1 MLRKI
6 IQIDEEKCNGCGLCV
21 PSCAEGVIQVID
33 GKARLV
39 SETYCDGLG
48 ACLGE
53 CPQGALTVEEREAND
68 FDPAAVEQYLG
79 RPVAH
84 TAAAQAAPVPH
95 ACPGSNVQTLRRSE
109 PADAPQ
115 ACPGSMARV
124 LQQCAALPAAAA
136 ADAEALPS
144 LLGNWPVQLSL
155 APIRA
160 PYFAGAR
167 LCIAADCAPFALADF
182 HRQFLG
188 GRTLLIGCPK
198 LDNTELYRQKLAQ
211 IFSQNDIQSIDVVHM
226 EVPCCFGLVH
236 LVRLA
241 LADSG
246 QDIPLTLTKVGIRGN
261 IVDRQ

>member
-6 IQIDEEKCNGCGLCV
+6 VKIDEEKCNGCGLCV
-21 PSCAEGVIQVID
+21 PSCAEGAIQVID

-39 SETYCDGLG
+39 SEMYCDGLG

-53 CPQGALTVEEREAND
+53 CPQGALTVENREANE
-68 FDPAAVEQYLG
+68 FDPAAVEKYLG
-79 RPVAH
+79 RPATH
-84 TAAAQAAPVPH
+84 TAATQAAPAPH
-95 ACPGSNVQTLRRSE
+95 DCPGSNVQTLRRSE
-109 PADAPQ
+109 PAAAPH

-124 LQQCAALPAAAA
+124 LPPQAARPAAIP

-167 LCIAADCAPFALADF
+167 LCIAADCAPFAFADF
-182 HRQFLG
+182 HRQFLV

-246 QDIPLTLTKVGIRGN
+246 KDIPLSLTKVGIRGN
-261 IVDRQ
+261 IVDQQ

>member
-1 MLRKI
+1 MSSMLRKVI
-6 IQIDEEKCNGCGLCV
+6 KIDEEKCNGCGLCV
-21 PSCAEGVIQVID
+21 PSCAEGAIQVID

-68 FDPAAVEQYLG
+68 FDPNAVEQHLG
-79 RPVAH
+79 RPAPVRPV
-84 TAAAQAAPVPH
+84 AAAPHAKPH
-95 ACPGSNVQTLRRSE
+95 ACPGSNVQVLRRPE
-109 PADAPQ
+109 PSPAH
-115 ACPGSMARV
+115 ACPGSMARMLERSEAV
-124 LQQCAALPAAAA
+124 PAA
-136 ADAEALPS
+136 DPETMPS
-144 LLGNWPVQLSL
+144 MLGNWPVQLSL

-160 PYFAGAR
+160 PYFDGAR
-167 LCIAADCAPFALADF
+167 LCIAADCVPFAFADF
-182 HRQFLG
+182 HRQFLS
-188 GRTLLIGCPK
+188 GRTLVIGCPK

-211 IFSQNDIQSIDVVHM
+211 IFSQNDIQSIDVVYM

-246 QDIPLTLTKVGIRGN
+246 KDIPLALTKVGIRGA
-261 IVDRQ
+261 IVESQ